1 MPEPSLGSKAK
12 SLAVPLTPGKTAEK
26 QAVLETPL
34 KSTTLKAKS
43 PRREARDS
51 FDSELNRAPPLRS
64 KLAAQHQVIEEK
76 VYVDDAKARSE
87 MKQMVKEM
95 ADRQMKSL
103 EAMMQQMRAKQTER
117 QTELQNMIE
126 VKY

>member
-1 MPEPSLGSKAK
+1 M
-12 SLAVPLTPGKTAEK
+12 
-26 QAVLETPL
+26 
-34 KSTTLKAKS
+34 
-43 PRREARDS
+43 
-51 FDSELNRAPPLRS
+51 
-64 KLAAQHQVIEEK
+64 AAQPQVIEEK

>member
-1 MPEPSLGSKAK
+1 M
-12 SLAVPLTPGKTAEK
+12 
-26 QAVLETPL
+26 
-34 KSTTLKAKS
+34 
-43 PRREARDS
+43 
-51 FDSELNRAPPLRS
+51 
-64 KLAAQHQVIEEK
+64 AAQPQVIEEK

-103 EAMMQQMRAKQTER
+103 EAMMQQMRTKQTER

-126 VKY
+126 VKYKKQLDTIHQSQELEKD

>member
-64 KLAAQHQVIEEK
+64 KLAAQPQVIEEK